1 MKMRCSQGSLDI
13 NKKALTLSYKEKAD
27 VTIFI
32 CNKKIILC
40 SWLVTS
46 IILLKFINPNGGG
59 ILDVDRGSM
68 KLIPHPCAL
77 NP

>member
-1 MKMRCSQGSLDI
+1 MDI

-46 IILLKFINPNGGG
+46 IILLNYYLEYSSEEMSNLVKN
-59 ILDVDRGSM
+59 S
-68 KLIPHPCAL
+68 HT
-77 NP
+77 

>member
-1 MKMRCSQGSLDI
+1 MDI

-46 IILLKFINPNGGG
+46 IILLNSLTLMVGA
-59 ILDVDRGSM
+59 SWM
-68 KLIPHPCAL
+68 LIEGV
-77 NP
+77 